1 MKQFDD
7 INKAVK
13 TAEIAKSKLA
23 IKILAMPDNPG
34 VTYVGKNSFII
45 KSNVLL
51 ATPSFNLCPDYYDFK
66 AQCRAIIKVM
76 QKRPMENLQAW
87 FERII
92 NDMELTPYPYRFL
105 LHPEVVMHLQKI
117 MERE

>member
-13 TAEIAKSKLA
+13 KAEAAKSELA
-23 IKILAMPDNPG
+23 KKILAMPDNPG
-34 VTYVGKNSFII
+34 VTYVGKKTFILNTKFI
-45 KSNVLL
+45 NDEL
-51 ATPSFNLCPDYYDFK
+51 NLCPDYYDFK